1 MIVRRHAGLVE
12 MIASPQER
20 QRDLVSDNVL
30 VLLANIDAR
39 LRALETRMNLPT
51 EKGDEFAAKSAQ
63 ILEEIERT
71 RETYQQMLEAGE
83 RPVATPLPA
92 PPAP

>member
-30 VLLANIDAR
+30 ELLENIDAR
-39 LRALETRMNLPT
+39 LRILEERLNLPPDQG
-51 EKGDEFAAKSAQ
+51 EEFRDERDRL
-63 ILEEIERT
+63 LEEIERT

-83 RPVATPLPA
+83 RPVARESMEGLA
-92 PPAP
+92 P